1 MSRAR
6 LNIFLEPDHGRHLS
20 QLAGMKG
27 VSKSAIVAA
36 ALSSYL
42 APDGGDRREA
52 AIAKRLDKLTRQFDR
67 LERDQTILIETVA
80 LFVRYTLTVNAPI
93 PAAHQDAARA
103 QGRERFQQFVDQLA
117 RLIGYGAI
125 LCGAI
130 WLLRKFAR
138 VREAERAE
146 KADRERLDTLKEANP
161 QAYEKEVWW
170 RENMDRKRNGLSTD
184 PAFEEESLRQVQ
196 SLKEAGLL

>member
-1 MSRAR
+1 VTRAR
-6 LNIFLEPDHGRHLS
+6 LNIFLEPDHGRRLA

-42 APDGGDRREA
+42 SPDGGDRREA

-117 RLIGYGAI
+117 RHLQKGRS
-125 LCGAI
+125 L
-130 WLLRKFAR
+130 
-138 VREAERAE
+138 V
-146 KADRERLDTLKEANP
+146 
-161 QAYEKEVWW
+161 KEVHEEIFPDQN
-170 RENMDRKRNGLSTD
+170 RFFGLD
-184 PAFEEESLRQVQ
+184 GEEEAGGEETSLNSQNLRGDRTA
-196 SLKEAGLL
+196 S

>member
-1 MSRAR
+1 VSRAR
-6 LNIFLEPDHGRHLS
+6 LNIFLEGDHASRLT

-42 APDGGDRREA
+42 SPDGGDRREA
-52 AIAKRLDKLTRQFDR
+52 AIAKRLDKLTHQFDR

-103 QGRERFQQFVDQLA
+103 QGRERFGQFVDQLA
-117 RLIGYGAI
+117 RHLQKGRSLVKDVHEEIFPDQGKFFGLDGEQDIGAGETSLDGAS
-125 LCGAI
+125 GA
-130 WLLRKFAR
+130 RQ
-138 VREAERAE
+138 EAA
-146 KADRERLDTLKEANP
+146 T
-161 QAYEKEVWW
+161 
-170 RENMDRKRNGLSTD
+170 
-184 PAFEEESLRQVQ
+184 
-196 SLKEAGLL
+196 

>member
-6 LNIFLEPDHGRHLS
+6 LNIFLEPDHSRRLA

-42 APDGGDRREA
+42 SPDGGDRREA

-117 RLIGYGAI
+117 RHLQKGRS
-125 LCGAI
+125 L
-130 WLLRKFAR
+130 
-138 VREAERAE
+138 V
-146 KADRERLDTLKEANP
+146 
-161 QAYEKEVWW
+161 KEVHEEIFPDQS
-170 RENMDRKRNGLSTD
+170 RFFGLD
-184 PAFEEESLRQVQ
+184 GEEETGGEETSLNSESPRGNGTA
-196 SLKEAGLL
+196 S

>member
-6 LNIFLEPDHGRHLS
+6 LNIFLEDDHARRLA
-20 QLAGMKG
+20 QLAGMKS

-42 APDGGDRREA
+42 SPDGGDRREA

-117 RLIGYGAI
+117 RHLQKGRS
-125 LCGAI
+125 LV
-130 WLLRKFAR
+130 KDVHEEVFP
-138 VREAERAE
+138 
-146 KADRERLDTLKEANP
+146 DRSRFFGLD
-161 QAYEKEVWW
+161 
-170 RENMDRKRNGLSTD
+170 G
-184 PAFEEESLRQVQ
+184 EEEGTSAETSLNGAAGSRQ
-196 SLKEAGLL
+196 EGAP

>member
-6 LNIFLEPDHGRHLS
+6 LNIFLEPDHARRLA

-27 VSKSAIVAA
+27 VSKSAIIAA

-42 APDGGDRREA
+42 SPDGGDRREA

-117 RLIGYGAI
+117 RHLQKGRS
-125 LCGAI
+125 L
-130 WLLRKFAR
+130 
-138 VREAERAE
+138 V
-146 KADRERLDTLKEANP
+146 
-161 QAYEKEVWW
+161 KEVH
-170 RENMDRKRNGLSTD
+170 EEVFPDQSKFFGLDGEEDGDAPQTSLNGSGARGD
-184 PAFEEESLRQVQ
+184 
-196 SLKEAGLL
+196 EATP

>member
-1 MSRAR
+1 VSRAR
-6 LNIFLEPDHGRHLS
+6 LNIFLEDDHARRLA

-42 APDGGDRREA
+42 SPDGGDRREA

-103 QGRERFQQFVDQLA
+103 QGRERFGQFVDQLA
-117 RLIGYGAI
+117 RHLQKGRSLVKDVHEEIFPDHSKFFGLDGEEDGAPAETS
-125 LCGAI
+125 LNGASVSGQG
-130 WLLRKFAR
+130 A
-138 VREAERAE
+138 A
-146 KADRERLDTLKEANP
+146 
-161 QAYEKEVWW
+161 
-170 RENMDRKRNGLSTD
+170 S
-184 PAFEEESLRQVQ
+184 
-196 SLKEAGLL
+196 

>member
-6 LNIFLEPDHGRHLS
+6 LNIFLEPDHARRLA

-27 VSKSAIVAA
+27 VSKSAIIAA

-42 APDGGDRREA
+42 SPDSGDRREA

-117 RLIGYGAI
+117 RHLQKGRS
-125 LCGAI
+125 L
-130 WLLRKFAR
+130 
-138 VREAERAE
+138 V
-146 KADRERLDTLKEANP
+146 
-161 QAYEKEVWW
+161 KEVH
-170 RENMDRKRNGLSTD
+170 EEIFPDQSKFFGLD
-184 PAFEEESLRQVQ
+184 GEEDGGAPQTSLNR
-196 SLKEAGLL
+196 SGARGDEATP

>member
-6 LNIFLEPDHGRHLS
+6 LNIFLEDDHARRLA

-42 APDGGDRREA
+42 SPDGGDRREA

-67 LERDQTILIETVA
+67 LERDQTVLIETVA

-117 RLIGYGAI
+117 RHLQKGRSLVKDVHEEIFPD
-125 LCGAI
+125 
-130 WLLRKFAR
+130 RSKFFGLDG
-138 VREAERAE
+138 EEDRAAGE
-146 KADRERLDTLKEANP
+146 TSL
-161 QAYEKEVWW
+161 
-170 RENMDRKRNGLSTD
+170 NGGDASGQR
-184 PAFEEESLRQVQ
+184 AAS
-196 SLKEAGLL
+196 

>member
-6 LNIFLEPDHGRHLS
+6 LNVFLEPDHARRLA

-27 VSKSAIVAA
+27 VSKSAIIAA

-42 APDGGDRREA
+42 SPDGGDRREA

-67 LERDQTILIETVA
+67 LERYQTILIETVA

-117 RLIGYGAI
+117 RHLQKGRSLVKDVHEEIFPDQS
-125 LCGAI
+125 
-130 WLLRKFAR
+130 KFFG
-138 VREAERAE
+138 
-146 KADRERLDTLKEANP
+146 LD
-161 QAYEKEVWW
+161 
-170 RENMDRKRNGLSTD
+170 G
-184 PAFEEESLRQVQ
+184 EEDGGSGETSLNAASGPGQD
-196 SLKEAGLL
+196 AGP

>member
-6 LNIFLEPDHGRHLS
+6 LNIFLEPDHSRRLA

-42 APDGGDRREA
+42 SPDGGDRREA

-117 RLIGYGAI
+117 RHLQKGRS
-125 LCGAI
+125 L
-130 WLLRKFAR
+130 
-138 VREAERAE
+138 V
-146 KADRERLDTLKEANP
+146 
-161 QAYEKEVWW
+161 KEVH
-170 RENMDRKRNGLSTD
+170 EEIFPDRSRFFGLD
-184 PAFEEESLRQVQ
+184 GEEEAGGEETSLNSESPRGDGTA
-196 SLKEAGLL
+196 S